1 MKSKWRC
8 LERCRMSWWR
18 SRPGGQGRRP
28 ERNDGVVDP
37 LFEVAPVNKQASVG
51 IEFRYDLQTRTP
63 NTFDSHQLVWPAGTS
78 GVQDAVVEA
87 LFRAYFCEGVNF
99 ADPQKLLK
107 SLAKRPRVRRVDD
120 IDLIR
125 PD

>member
-8 LERCRMSWWR
+8 LERCRTSWWR

-37 LFEVAPVNKQASVG
+37 LFEVAPVNKQTSVG

-63 NTFDSHQLVWPAGTS
+63 NTFDSHRVHGEL
-78 GVQDAVVEA
+78 
-87 LFRAYFCEGVNF
+87 LFRLQLAVQICYLSKSYARHRC
-99 ADPQKLLK
+99 LLEPK
-107 SLAKRPRVRRVDD
+107 AGLYGLSLPT
-120 IDLIR
+120 
-125 PD
+125 PF